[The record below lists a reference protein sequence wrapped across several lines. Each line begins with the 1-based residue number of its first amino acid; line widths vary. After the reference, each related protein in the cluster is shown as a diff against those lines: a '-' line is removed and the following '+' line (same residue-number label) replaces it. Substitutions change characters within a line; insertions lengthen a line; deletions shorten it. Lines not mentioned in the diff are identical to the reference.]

1 MDFTVSKE
9 STKLDVDMIHDY
21 LCNRSYWAKGRTL
34 EQVKRSIEHSICFG
48 VYDSDSRQCAFA
60 RVVSDRTVYAYI
72 MDVFVLEAYRG
83 KGVGTL
89 LIESILNDSALKET
103 MRWHL
108 DTLDAHPFYARF
120 GFGEPKFPG
129 RAMQKRK
136 E

>member
-1 MDFTVSKE
+1 MNFTVSKE

-48 VYDSDSRQCAFA
+48 VYDS
-60 RVVSDRTVYAYI
+60 
-72 MDVFVLEAYRG
+72 E
-83 KGVGTL
+83 
-89 LIESILNDSALKET
+89 LKET